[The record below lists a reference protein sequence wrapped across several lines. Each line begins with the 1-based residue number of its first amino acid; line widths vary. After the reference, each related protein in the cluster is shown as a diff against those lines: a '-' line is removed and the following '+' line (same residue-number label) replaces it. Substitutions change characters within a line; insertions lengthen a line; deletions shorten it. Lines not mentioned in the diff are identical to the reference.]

1 MPSFRHAGMPAIRH
15 DDMPSSGPVGPP
27 QRRHARGPAP
37 APPVAVKTVSVIAQK
52 GGVGKTTLSLILAC
66 AAAAEGLS
74 AVVVDLD
81 PQASAASWGDRRG
94 PGAPVV
100 VPAQAP
106 RLARILDAA
115 AGQGVALAVVD
126 TAPRAEQGAV
136 AAARAADLVLVP
148 CRPAVYDVETVAG
161 TRDLVAAVAPRTPVL
176 CVLNAVPPRGP
187 REGQARALLAD
198 LGVPVAA
205 PSLGLRAAVDY
216 AAAAGRSAAEHDPR
230 GRAAAEI
237 AALFAAVGALAGLPP
252 ARAEPPDGAFD

>member
-1 MPSFRHAGMPAIRH
+1 M
-15 DDMPSSGPVGPP
+15 
-27 QRRHARGPAP
+27 
-37 APPVAVKTVSVIAQK
+37 
-52 GGVGKTTLSLILAC
+52 
-66 AAAAEGLS
+66 
-74 AVVVDLD
+74 
-81 PQASAASWGDRRG
+81 
-94 PGAPVV
+94 
-100 VPAQAP
+100 PAQAP

-126 TAPRAEQGAV
+126 TAPRAEQGAL

-148 CRPAVYDVETVAG
+148 SRPAVYDVETVAG

-198 LGVPVAA
+198 FGVAVAA
-205 PSLGLRAAVDY
+205 PRLGQRAAVDY

-237 AALFAAVGALAGLPP
+237 AAIWSAVGRLAGLTP
-252 ARAEPPDGAFD
+252 ARPESRDGAFD

>member
-1 MPSFRHAGMPAIRH
+1 MPATRH
-15 DDMPSSGPVGPP
+15 DDMPPSRSVGPP
-27 QRRHARGPAP
+27 PQRCAPGPAP
-37 APPVAVKTVSVIAQK
+37 ASPPPVKTVSVIAQK
-52 GGVGKTTLSLILAC
+52 GGAGKTTLSLSLAC

-81 PQASAASWGDRRG
+81 PQASAASWGDRRESDT
-94 PGAPVV
+94 PAV

-161 TRDLVAAVAPRTPVL
+161 TRDLVAAVAPRTPLL
-176 CVLNAVPPRGP
+176 CVLNAVPPR
-187 REGQARALLAD
+187 ALLAD
-198 LGVPVAA
+198 FGVPVAA
-205 PSLGLRAAVDY
+205 PSLGQRAAVDY
-216 AAAAGRSAAEHDPR
+216 AAAAGHSAAEHDPR

-237 AALFAAVGALAGLPP
+237 AALWSAVGELTGLTP
-252 ARAEPPDGAFD
+252 AHPESRDGAFD